1 MINVQSQQLQ
11 FNVNEK
17 EQDRKEKYI
26 AIARL

>member
-1 MINVQSQQLQ
+1 MFNVQSQQPQ
-11 FNVNEK
+11 FNVNEE